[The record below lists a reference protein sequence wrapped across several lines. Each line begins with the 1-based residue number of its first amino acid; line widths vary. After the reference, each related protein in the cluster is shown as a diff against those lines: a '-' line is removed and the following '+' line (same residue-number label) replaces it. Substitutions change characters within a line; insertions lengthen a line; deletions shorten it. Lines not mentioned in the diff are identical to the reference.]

1 MKKLYILF
9 FIINSLALVSQ
20 DWLESYEE
28 SLIKSN
34 QENKKIILVFQGSDW
49 CGPCIKLTEEVWSS
63 KYFIDYARKFFILLK
78 ADFPRKRKNY
88 LSDDQKEAN
97 KILAERFNPNGYFP
111 LIVVIDSTGNVLGK
125 MGYEKKTPEQYI
137 KTLESF

>member
-20 DWLESYEE
+20 DWFESFEE

-88 LSDDQKEAN
+88 LSDEQKEAN

>member
-28 SLIKSN
+28 SIIKSN
-34 QENKKIILVFQGSDW
+34 QESKKIILVFQGSDW

-63 KYFIDYARKFFILLK
+63 EYFIDYARKFFILLK

-111 LIVVIDSTGNVLGK
+111 LIVVLDNKGKVLGK

-137 KTLESF
+137 KTIESF

>member
-1 MKKLYILF
+1 LKKLYILF

-63 KYFIDYARKFFILLK
+63 EYFIDYARKFFILLK

-111 LIVVIDSTGNVLGK
+111 LIVVLDNTGKVLGK

-137 KTLESF
+137 KTIESF

>member
-1 MKKLYILF
+1 MKKLYILL

-20 DWLESYEE
+20 DWLESYEK
-28 SLIKSN
+28 SIIKSN
-34 QENKKIILVFQGSDW
+34 QEGKKIILVFQGSDW

-63 KYFIDYARKFFILLK
+63 EYFIDYARKFFILLK

-111 LIVVIDSTGNVLGK
+111 LIVVLDNTGKVLGK

-137 KTLESF
+137 KTIESF

>member
-63 KYFIDYARKFFILLK
+63 EYFIDYARKFFILLK

>member
-63 KYFIDYARKFFILLK
+63 EYFIDYARKFFILLK

-111 LIVVIDSTGNVLGK
+111 LIVVLDNTGKVLGK

-137 KTLESF
+137 KTIESF

>member
-28 SLIKSN
+28 SIIKSN
-34 QENKKIILVFQGSDW
+34 QESKKIILVFQGSDW

-63 KYFIDYARKFFILLK
+63 EYFIDYARKFFILLK

-88 LSDDQKEAN
+88 LSDDQKKAN

-111 LIVVIDSTGNVLGK
+111 LIVVLDNKGKVLGK

-137 KTLESF
+137 KTIESF

>member
-20 DWLESYEE
+20 DWFESFEE

-88 LSDDQKEAN
+88 LNDEQKEAN

>member
-88 LSDDQKEAN
+88 LSDEQKEAN

>member
-1 MKKLYILF
+1 LKKLYILF

-88 LSDDQKEAN
+88 LSDEQKEAN

>member
-28 SLIKSN
+28 SIIKSN
-34 QENKKIILVFQGSDW
+34 QESKKIILVFQGSDW

-63 KYFIDYARKFFILLK
+63 EYFIDYARKFFILLK

-111 LIVVIDSTGNVLGK
+111 LIVVLDNTGKVLGK

-137 KTLESF
+137 KTIESF

>member
-28 SLIKSN
+28 SIIKSN
-34 QENKKIILVFQGSDW
+34 QESKKIILVFQGSDW

-63 KYFIDYARKFFILLK
+63 EYFIDYARKFFILLK

-88 LSDDQKEAN
+88 LSDDQKKAN

-111 LIVVIDSTGNVLGK
+111 LIVVLDNKGKVLGK
-125 MGYEKKTPEQYI
+125 MGYEKKSPEQYI
-137 KTLESF
+137 KTIESF